1 MPLQTKAQ
9 GHTFDVPR
17 RGDLISG
24 DGGIMPKRVDQ
35 YRLNAVKCFEL
46 SQTFKDPDAKRTL
59 FAMAGAWL
67 RLATQTGK
75 NTELPASD
83 RCSVPCPR
91 CQSPMAWYSA
101 DLTDDRRA
109 LRHSY
114 RCEKCGFIRQSD
126 DQRRDIRCGDR
137 SFQMS
142 ACRLV
147 SS

>member
-109 LRHSY
+109 LQHSY

-126 DQRRDIRCGDR
+126 DQLRDIR
-137 SFQMS
+137 
-142 ACRLV
+142 LV
-147 SS
+147 KSS